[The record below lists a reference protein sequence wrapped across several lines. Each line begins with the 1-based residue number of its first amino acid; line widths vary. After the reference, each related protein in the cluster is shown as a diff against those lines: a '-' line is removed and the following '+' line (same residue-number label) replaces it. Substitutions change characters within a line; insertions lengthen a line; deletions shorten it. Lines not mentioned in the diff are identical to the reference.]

1 MHLIYRLYP
10 IFANQI
16 KYAPE
21 SECSLIVVCT
31 LIGCCRFKNVFWP
44 RHQNKQI
51 GSFDV
56 SKTHTIYGHLLT
68 FYVFSVTVN
77 IYINIIQLEKYFV
90 APQLRLKFRKL
101 AQGRDMHPTSSNCTI
116 VNITTYILLT
126 MNEMNECYVCF
137 SQNKRVAQ
145 TRLASGFLSMYVET
159 TKNNAYQFKIFFNPL
174 TIGSVLFMIAF
185 AAWI

>member
-1 MHLIYRLYP
+1 MLSSTVKSLLRLLNLFLP
-10 IFANQI
+10 IFKPFFIPFLQNLTLTRSASD
-16 KYAPE
+16 

-77 IYINIIQLEKYFV
+77 IYIDIIQLEKYFV

-126 MNEMNECYVCF
+126 MNEMNECYV
-137 SQNKRVAQ
+137 SVKTN
-145 TRLASGFLSMYVET
+145 ASLKLG
-159 TKNNAYQFKIFFNPL
+159 
-174 TIGSVLFMIAF
+174 
-185 AAWI
+185 